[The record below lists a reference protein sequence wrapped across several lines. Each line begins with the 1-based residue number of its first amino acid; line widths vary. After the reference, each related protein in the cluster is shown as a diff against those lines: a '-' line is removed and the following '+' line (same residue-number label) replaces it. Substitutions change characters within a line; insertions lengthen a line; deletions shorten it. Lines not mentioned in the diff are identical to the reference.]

1 VAVVV
6 AAQTKVLHLV
16 LAVMVVVVRGSLAL
30 AELLGDLALLA
41 LVVVAVVVLTSWEQL

>member
-1 VAVVV
+1 V
-6 AAQTKVLHLV
+6 AAVAAVQTKVLPLA

-41 LVVVAVVVLTSWEQL
+41 LVVVAVVVLTTWEQL